1 MRVEQILSFIS
12 SWILRLGVIVFLLP
26 LFYELW
32 INPGSD
38 DEIWFWVYRV
48 FFAIL
53 YFVFSILI
61 LVLKRLRFY
70 TFGFSL
76 VLIAS
81 VYKLLILSYQQG
93 LTMEH
98 PVYILLIVVSFY
110 FISKSERV
118 TRRKRSF

>member
-1 MRVEQILSFIS
+1 MRAEQIITFFS

-26 LFYELW
+26 FFNEFW
-32 INPGSD
+32 MNPGSD
-38 DEIWFWVYRV
+38 DEIWFWVLRI
-48 FFAIL
+48 FFAVL

-61 LVLKRLRFY
+61 LTFQRLRFY
-70 TFGFSL
+70 IFGFSL

-81 VYKLLILSYQQG
+81 IYKLLLLSHQHG
-93 LTMEH
+93 LTSEH

-118 TRRKRSF
+118 VRRKRSF